1 MNDQLYIQMK
11 NFLNELLFKL
21 LEAWHKELDNWGSI
35 GTILMDLSKAY
46 DYLPHDLLI
55 AKLGAYVLDRS
66 SLRLLMDY
74 LNSRKQQRKVGSSY
88 TEFRIVPYL
97 LFNIFIND
105 LCFFIEKSDICNFA
119 DDNTL
124 YSCGANLKTV
134 LENLKHDASKLLYWF
149 KINSMKAN
157 PEKFQFMILS
167 KKSYQPQK
175 LSVNTFT
182 IDESDEVELLGLTID
197 KELNFSKHID
207 KLCRNAQY
215 KLHALRRIRKYLSL
229 EKAKMLGNAFIDSQF
244 NYAPLIWM
252 FCRKGLYLKMQK
264 IHHKTLKVI
273 YQSNKTY

>member
-1 MNDQLYIQMK
+1 MY
-11 NFLNELLFKL
+11 F
-21 LEAWHKELDNWGSI
+21 
-35 GTILMDLSKAY
+35 
-46 DYLPHDLLI
+46 
-55 AKLGAYVLDRS
+55 
-66 SLRLLMDY
+66 
-74 LNSRKQQRKVGSSY
+74 
-88 TEFRIVPYL
+88 
-97 LFNIFIND
+97 
-105 LCFFIEKSDICNFA
+105 
-119 DDNTL
+119 
-124 YSCGANLKTV
+124 CGANLKTV

-273 YQSNKTY
+273 YQSNKTYEELLELSETVSIHQRHLRFLVTEVYKSTSYLNPKFMCSFFTHKEIPYNLRKGQLLSLPPARSTYYGPNLVHFRGSQIWNNLPGYIKSSRSVCEFKNNIKNFRDTDCGCLICGT